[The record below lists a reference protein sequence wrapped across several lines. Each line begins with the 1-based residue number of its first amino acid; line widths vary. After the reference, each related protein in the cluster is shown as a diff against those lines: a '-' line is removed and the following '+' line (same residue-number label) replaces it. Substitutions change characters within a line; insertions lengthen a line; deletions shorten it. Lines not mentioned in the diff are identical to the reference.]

1 MTKARKVSANKAR
14 AVLSDILD
22 DATRG
27 GTTVIIRHSKPAAA
41 IIPATEF
48 ETYYNELETYYL
60 VRRLM
65 VELGESIAVSTDR
78 AIVAAVARAQDDIAR
93 GKIIWD
99 EVTD

>member
-41 IIPATEF
+41 IIPAAEF
-48 ETYYNELETYYL
+48 ETYYL
-60 VRRLM
+60 VRRML
-65 VELGESIAVSTDR
+65 VDLGESIAVSTDR
-78 AIVAAVARAQDDIAR
+78 AIIDRVATAQNHIAH

-99 EVTD
+99 EITG